1 MVAAHAAAMSGDTTM
16 TFTRIRTR
24 ALAASA
30 AMLGIAAAFAS
41 PSFADTAK
49 VTVGTLTCKGHG
61 GVGLIFG
68 SKEHMSCTFQTA
80 SGRTYPYNAT
90 ITQIGLDIGFT
101 GESTLVWTVLGSTTD
116 VPAEAL
122 EGSYGGVTAG
132 ATVGIG
138 ATANALIGGSSQ
150 SIVLQ
155 PVSVEGQTGL
165 SLSAGVAG
173 LQLSRS

>member
-1 MVAAHAAAMSGDTTM
+1 
-16 TFTRIRTR
+16 
-24 ALAASA
+24 
-30 AMLGIAAAFAS
+30 MLGIAAAAAV
-41 PSFADTAK
+41 PSFADTPKIA
-49 VTVGTLTCKGHG
+49 VGTLTCKGHG

-68 SKEHMSCTFQTA
+68 SKENMRCLFQTA
-80 SGRTYPYNAT
+80 VSGRSYPYNAT
-90 ITQIGLDIGFT
+90 ITQVGIDIGFT

-116 VPAEAL
+116 LPANAL

-138 ATANALIGGSSQ
+138 ASANALVGGSSQ

-165 SLSAGVAG
+165 NISAGVAG